1 MWTKEGVAAPMAE
14 NILYYGDN
22 LYWLRRMKDET
33 VDLIYL
39 DPPFNSNRSYNVLF
53 KDERGSESEA
63 QIMAFEDTWHWNRA
77 TEEAYDEL
85 VHNAPSSVVH
95 LVAALREAIGTNQM
109 MAYLV
114 MMTVRLVELH
124 RVLKPTGSL
133 YLHCDPTASHYLKL
147 IMDAIFGPQNFRNEV
162 IWQRTSA
169 HANVLQKFGAVHD
182 TLLFY
187 TVSERFTWN
196 QQYVPY
202 DGEYLK
208 TFFDQVDE
216 HGRRYARRDL
226 TASMERASSGQLYT
240 WKGIKPPPSRCWA
253 MTKEKMDELDVQ
265 GRIHWPKKTDGMPRL
280 KLYPEDLPGV
290 PCQDVWVDVR
300 PIHNLSSER
309 LGYPTQKPLAL
320 LERIISASSNPGDVV
335 LDPFCG
341 CGTAVAAAQKL
352 GRRWIGIDITHLSI
366 ALLKY
371 RLEAMFPGISYKVDG
386 EPKDMGAAR
395 KLAADD
401 RYQFQYWAC
410 SLVRAKPLGGQVGS
424 RSGKKGSDR
433 GVDGIIDF
441 EDDASGKLK
450 KIIVQVKSGHV
461 KSGDIRDLEG
471 TVQREKAEMGVFLTL
486 EPPSREML
494 TEAAAAGFYT
504 SPWGKHPRLQIF
516 TIEELLI
523 QGKRV
528 DMPPQEM
535 VSRTFRRAERAQA
548 QNTTEQLSLLDA
560 LPAGEGVV
568 VATITDEDEELDD
581 DFEPEDA

>member
-1 MWTKEGVAAPMAE
+1 MAE

-22 LYWLRRMKDET
+22 LYWLRRLKDET

-53 KDERGSESEA
+53 KDERGTESEA
-63 QIMAFEDTWHWNRA
+63 QIMAFEDTWHWNQA
-77 TEEAYDEL
+77 TEEAYDQL
-85 VHNAPSSVVH
+85 VQNAPSNVVH

-133 YLHCDPTASHYLKL
+133 YLHCDPTASHYLK
-147 IMDAIFGPQNFRNEV
+147 IMLDTIFGAEHFLNE
-162 IWQRTSA
+162 ITWKRTTAHSSA
-169 HANVLQKFGAVHD
+169 KRYGPVHD
-182 TLLFY
+182 ILLFY
-187 TVSERFTWN
+187 SKTDAFLWN
-196 QQYVPY
+196 EQFIPY
-202 DGEYLK
+202 GQDYLASHYRLKDADGKLYTLS
-208 TFFDQVDE
+208 
-216 HGRRYARRDL
+216 DL
-226 TASMERASSGQLYT
+226 TGAGTRNGPSGQT
-240 WKGIKPPPSRCWA
+240 WRKFDVTAKGRHWA
-253 MTKEKMDELDVQ
+253 YLPEALEELDLA
-265 GRIHWPKKTDGMPRL
+265 GLIYWPPNGGWPRYKRYL
-280 KLYPEDLPGV
+280 DASPGT
-290 PCQDVWVDVR
+290 PLQDVWDDISPV
-300 PIHNLSSER
+300 NSMAQER

-341 CGTAVAAAQKL
+341 CGTAVAAAQKS

-395 KLAADD
+395 KLKDDD

-471 TVQREKAEMGVFLTL
+471 TIQREKAEMGVFITL
-486 EPPSREML
+486 EKPTGEMN
-494 TEAAAAGFYT
+494 TEAVTAGFYT
-504 SPWGKHPRLQIF
+504 SPWGKHPRIQIL
-516 TIEELLI
+516 TIEELLM

-535 VSRTFRRAERAQA
+535 VSRTFKRAERAQA
-548 QNTTEQLSLLDA
+548 QSAAEQLSLLDA
-560 LPAGEGVV
+560 MPAGES
-568 VATITDEDEELDD
+568 VATATLTDEDDEPDD
-581 DFEPEDA
+581 DFEQEDA